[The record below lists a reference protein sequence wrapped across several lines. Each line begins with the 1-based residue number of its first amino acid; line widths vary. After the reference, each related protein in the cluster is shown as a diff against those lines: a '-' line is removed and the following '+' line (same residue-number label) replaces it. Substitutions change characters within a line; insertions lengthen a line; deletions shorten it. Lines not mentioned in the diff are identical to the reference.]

1 MKKRTLFFAAALI
14 ALATG
19 CAAPLPQIDYYDVE
33 TEALERIRGMTVLDD
48 ASIASGGYR
57 SLGEVKGLYCD
68 RNQMQISPGDS
79 GEQRIAVEQIKLRAA
94 RLGADYISAPS
105 CDPRSGMDMT
115 NNCMATLVCRA
126 EALAAAGD

>member
-1 MKKRTLFFAAALI
+1 MSRHKLLFATALM

-48 ASIASGGYR
+48 ASIAAGSYR

-68 RNQMQISPGDS
+68 RNQMQLSPGIS

-94 RLGADYISAPS
+94 RLGADHIGTPS